1 MGNAERGKYC
11 LNRSKIKTQFL
22 CQEFHKLMA
31 KAKAGKDHDDI
42 FDNLKAAVVETA
54 MAKHE
59 WEDKA
64 AEMLRV
70 SFDPVLQIFR
80 TEQKLICYKI
90 SFSLSQLLKLRC
102 LQNFR

>member
-1 MGNAERGKYC
+1 
-11 LNRSKIKTQFL
+11 
-22 CQEFHKLMA
+22 MA

-70 SFDPVLQIFR
+70 IF
-80 TEQKLICYKI
+80 LDGLLCYKFQTI
-90 SFSLSQLLKLRC
+90 LAGDPAELRARRQRGFPGGQPGPPPRGHC
-102 LQNFR
+102 PHHGANIRLRRVHTGEVT

>member
-1 MGNAERGKYC
+1 M
-11 LNRSKIKTQFL
+11 
-22 CQEFHKLMA
+22 QEFHKLMA

-70 SFDPVLQIFR
+70 IL
-80 TEQKLICYKI
+80 EY
-90 SFSLSQLLKLRC
+90 SLLNSNSHYR
-102 LQNFR
+102 

>member
-1 MGNAERGKYC
+1 
-11 LNRSKIKTQFL
+11 
-22 CQEFHKLMA
+22 MA

-70 SFDPVLQIFR
+70 IF
-80 TEQKLICYKI
+80 LDGLLCYKI
-90 SFSLSQLLKLRC
+90 QTILAGDPAEHTGGQVCS
-102 LQNFR
+102 

>member
-1 MGNAERGKYC
+1 MLDKG
-11 LNRSKIKTQFL
+11 SKIRKF
-22 CQEFHKLMA
+22 QEFHKLMA

-70 SFDPVLQIFR
+70 SFDPCVL
-80 TEQKLICYKI
+80 
-90 SFSLSQLLKLRC
+90 
-102 LQNFR
+102 

>member
-1 MGNAERGKYC
+1 
-11 LNRSKIKTQFL
+11 
-22 CQEFHKLMA
+22 MA

-70 SFDPVLQIFR
+70 ILDH
-80 TEQKLICYKI
+80 
-90 SFSLSQLLKLRC
+90 LLLDSNNNYR
-102 LQNFR
+102 

>member
-1 MGNAERGKYC
+1 
-11 LNRSKIKTQFL
+11 
-22 CQEFHKLMA
+22 MA

-70 SFDPVLQIFR
+70 IF
-80 TEQKLICYKI
+80 LNGFVI
-90 SFSLSQLLKLRC
+90 
-102 LQNFR
+102 QNSNNMCR

>member
-1 MGNAERGKYC
+1 MDIKLKQWTETQLPVKSVEVGWETLKEASTACE
-11 LNRSKIKTQFL
+11 SQIKTPKL
-22 CQEFHKLMA
+22 LLQEFHKLMA

-70 SFDPVLQIFR
+70 SFDPKNRV
-80 TEQKLICYKI
+80 KI
-90 SFSLSQLLKLRC
+90 I
-102 LQNFR
+102 

>member
-1 MGNAERGKYC
+1 
-11 LNRSKIKTQFL
+11 
-22 CQEFHKLMA
+22 MA

-70 SFDPVLQIFR
+70 IFLGMSWSYQIQTTLAGDPAEHTGR
-80 TEQKLICYKI
+80 
-90 SFSLSQLLKLRC
+90 
-102 LQNFR
+102 

>member
-1 MGNAERGKYC
+1 
-11 LNRSKIKTQFL
+11 
-22 CQEFHKLMA
+22 MA

-70 SFDPVLQIFR
+70 IF
-80 TEQKLICYKI
+80 LGM
-90 SFSLSQLLKLRC
+90 S
-102 LQNFR
+102 

>member
-1 MGNAERGKYC
+1 
-11 LNRSKIKTQFL
+11 
-22 CQEFHKLMA
+22 MA

-70 SFDPVLQIFR
+70 IL
-80 TEQKLICYKI
+80 EY
-90 SFSLSQLLKLRC
+90 LLLNSNSHYR
-102 LQNFR
+102 

>member
-1 MGNAERGKYC
+1 M
-11 LNRSKIKTQFL
+11 
-22 CQEFHKLMA
+22 QEFHKLMA

-70 SFDPVLQIFR
+70 IL
-80 TEQKLICYKI
+80 EY
-90 SFSLSQLLKLRC
+90 LLLNSNSHYR
-102 LQNFR
+102 

>member
-1 MGNAERGKYC
+1 
-11 LNRSKIKTQFL
+11 
-22 CQEFHKLMA
+22 MA
-31 KAKAGKDHDDI
+31 KAKTGKDHDDI

-70 SFDPVLQIFR
+70 
-80 TEQKLICYKI
+80 
-90 SFSLSQLLKLRC
+90 
-102 LQNFR
+102 NFL